1 MTNIFTIKEVVNYS
15 WEKVKKHLGFFI
27 LMFFIV
33 FLISY
38 TPEFINEFVIKE
50 DELSVVGFLF
60 YLVFWFLQILVS
72 IGIVRVCLDIVY
84 EKTEKPKIKN
94 LFLNSDLFIKYLLT
108 SILYSVF
115 IFLFPGTI
123 LAFFI
128 LTFALKVNT
137 IVYIIRIILCILGVA
152 FLIFM
157 IIYSVRLSFYPYFIV
172 EGFGIVESLKNSYKI
187 TKKLVWSLVV
197 LGFVLG
203 LINLLGLLCLGVGL
217 LVTVPIS
224 YIAMTYVYKKIKEA
238 NFNNSATPEIKSE
251 NSQA

>member
-94 LFLNSDLFIKYLLT
+94 LFLQ
-108 SILYSVF
+108 
-115 IFLFPGTI
+115 
-123 LAFFI
+123 
-128 LTFALKVNT
+128 
-137 IVYIIRIILCILGVA
+137 
-152 FLIFM
+152 
-157 IIYSVRLSFYPYFIV
+157 
-172 EGFGIVESLKNSYKI
+172 
-187 TKKLVWSLVV
+187 
-197 LGFVLG
+197 
-203 LINLLGLLCLGVGL
+203 
-217 LVTVPIS
+217 IS
-224 YIAMTYVYKKIKEA
+224 Y
-238 NFNNSATPEIKSE
+238 
-251 NSQA
+251 